1 VDARRLAQEIQL
13 QGIELEMQ
21 NEELRRVQ
29 DELQGARSR
38 IDQQVS
44 SRTAELS
51 RAIQSLSEEVQVRYQ
66 AEVSLNGAFTELAAM
81 RDRLQAENLYLQQQL
96 DGRRGELLIGPSAAV
111 ARLRAQIEAAAS
123 LETPVLLLGEPG
135 TGKDKAARAI
145 HNLSARRHRP
155 LITVACAIL
164 PPDRLDSFLLGETD
178 GGGRVPRRRIGQL
191 ELADQGTLFLNEVA
205 ALPPRSQASLLGV
218 LREQSNVRPGARIIA
233 ASNRRLE
240 EEARQGRF
248 LEDLYGCLGGC
259 PIPIPPLRERKEDIP
274 ALVGAFMARFNRI
287 LGKSVERISER
298 ALELLMAR
306 AWPGNLRELESTIEL
321 GMIISPGPSLELP
334 ERRYGRGIP
343 RLPRTSR

>member
-1 VDARRLAQEIQL
+1 
-13 QGIELEMQ
+13 
-21 NEELRRVQ
+21 
-29 DELQGARSR
+29 
-38 IDQQVS
+38 
-44 SRTAELS
+44 
-51 RAIQSLSEEVQVRYQ
+51 VRYQ
-66 AEVSLNGAFTELAAM
+66 AEVSLTGAFTELAAM
-81 RDRLQAENLYLQQQL
+81 RDRLQAENLHLQQQL
-96 DGRRGELLIGPSAAV
+96 DGHRGELLIGPSAAV
-111 ARLRAQIEAAAS
+111 ARLRAQIEAAAA

-135 TGKDKAARAI
+135 TGKGKAARAI
-145 HNLSARRHRP
+145 HDQSARRHRP

-164 PPDRLDSFLLGETD
+164 PADRLDSFLLGGT
-178 GGGRVPRRRIGQL
+178 GGGRVPRRRIDEM

-205 ALPPRSQASLLGV
+205 ALSPKSQSNLLGV
-218 LREQSNVRPGARIIA
+218 LRGQPNLRPGARIIA